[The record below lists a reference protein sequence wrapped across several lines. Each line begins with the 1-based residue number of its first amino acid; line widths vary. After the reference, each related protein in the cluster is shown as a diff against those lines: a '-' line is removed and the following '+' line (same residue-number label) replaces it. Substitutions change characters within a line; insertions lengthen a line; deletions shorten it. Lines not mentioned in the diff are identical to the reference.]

1 MAYEPVI
8 RYRMSEPS
16 VQGVA
21 HCLQCRGCGTLSSV
35 QGVWHTVFSAGG
47 VAHCLQCRGCGT
59 LSSVQGVCLQVT
71 LQLALLT
78 LIHKSAHWCSHS
90 LTTML

>member
-47 VAHCLQCRGCGT
+47 VAHCLQCRGC
-59 LSSVQGVCLQVT
+59 VFR
-71 LQLALLT
+71 
-78 LIHKSAHWCSHS
+78 
-90 LTTML
+90 